1 MKGEPILAD
10 TRFRINKGDIVLIK
24 GKSGAGKTTL
34 INLLSRLADYDGLDG
49 AVNYNKKNVICYNRE
64 KYYRHVM
71 QVEQETVLID
81 GSILDN
87 ILLDDQFPTSA
98 VDEVLCAC
106 MLTDFIDV
114 IILDEVTSA
123 LDVQTKKILVSR
135 LIDYI
140 QKYEMTIVAV
150 SHDYSFDSVCSQR
163 IEL

>member
-1 MKGEPILAD
+1 
-10 TRFRINKGDIVLIK
+10 
-24 GKSGAGKTTL
+24 
-34 INLLSRLADYDGLDG
+34 
-49 AVNYNKKNVICYNRE
+49 
-64 KYYRHVM
+64 
-71 QVEQETVLID
+71 
-81 GSILDN
+81 
-87 ILLDDQFPTSA
+87 
-98 VDEVLCAC
+98 
-106 MLTDFIDV
+106 MLTDFIEQKGPDFVIIENGGNISGGERQRIGLARILLRKPDV